1 MTDYYK
7 LAVFLLIIFILFW
20 IILFNPIRFIGSGK
34 DEEN

>member
-20 IILFNPIRFIGSGK
+20 IIWFNPILVGSGS
-34 DEEN
+34 ENIED